1 MPIKRA
7 QQCCY
12 GSAVGDYQMDQFEFV
27 YSPNIKRYQNLLETS
42 VDETERRIIQKLLTE
57 EEAKQRKGAP
67 PSRRS
72 GG

>member
-1 MPIKRA
+1 
-7 QQCCY
+7 
-12 GSAVGDYQMDQFEFV
+12 MDQFEFV

-42 VDETERRIIQKLLTE
+42 VDETERRTIQRLLAE

-67 PSRRS
+67 PSRRW

>member
-1 MPIKRA
+1 
-7 QQCCY
+7 
-12 GSAVGDYQMDQFEFV
+12 MDQFEFV

-42 VDETERRIIQKLLTE
+42 VDETERRTIQRLLTE

-67 PSRRS
+67 PSRRW